1 MKTTKD
7 AIRHVMYMT
16 YDNAEDYLVTA
27 QKATNYFDHEGR
39 KDGFKQFIDHKT
51 YKPGLDGYNK
61 SQSRIGIDAV
71 PTKLFARKK

>member
-27 QKATNYFDHEGR
+27 QKATNYFDYEGR

-61 SQSRIGIDAV
+61 SQYRIGIDAV
-71 PTKLFARKK
+71 PTELFARK